1 MKAWWWGLMA
11 VILAA
16 GMGMAQEA
24 AKESPAL
31 TDAQTLKAVP
41 ILRKMAELRQAFNGL
56 QVELEKVRMQ
66 VVKEHSLDPAKYT
79 VNWDTGK
86 LAPIHGE

>member
-1 MKAWWWGLMA
+1 MA
-11 VILAA
+11 VLLAVSI
-16 GMGMAQEA
+16 GMAQEA
-24 AKESPAL
+24 ANEPPAL